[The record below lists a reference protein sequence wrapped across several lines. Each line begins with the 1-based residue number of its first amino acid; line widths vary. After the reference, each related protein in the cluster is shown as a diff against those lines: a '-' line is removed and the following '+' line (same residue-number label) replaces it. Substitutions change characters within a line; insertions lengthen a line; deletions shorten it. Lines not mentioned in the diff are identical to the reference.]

1 MPMNENPTLGAARRK
16 QKLAILVNM
25 ISPARIPL
33 YSTLAEQFDLL
44 LLHGGNESNRDT
56 WSDVYRQLPGARV
69 AKVWGWQIPLTRRI
83 RGRTF
88 DRRYL
93 HVTPGYL
100 WQLFRFRPDLIV
112 TNEMGLRTLLALTY
126 ATMARK
132 PVWVWWGGTLHT
144 EHHIGA
150 IKRSVRSLIARWAK
164 RWISYGKSSTEY
176 LLTLGINRD
185 SVLELQNSVDE
196 RRFLGTA
203 EVAYKIEPRPV
214 LLHVGQF
221 TGRKGIELLLRAAAA
236 QQNRGQNFSLVLVG
250 SGPDRG
256 ASEQLSRELRLKNVY
271 FLPSQEPDR
280 MPSIYKS
287 ADVLIFP
294 TLEDVWGLVA
304 NEAML
309 SGLPVLCSKY
319 AGCAGELFEPQSI
332 FDPLN
337 PQEFAQKVGQAIE
350 GQLPRPNVSR
360 LESTS
365 QLVANLVQALNCSP
379 GKLA

>member
-1 MPMNENPTLGAARRK
+1 
-16 QKLAILVNM
+16 
-25 ISPARIPL
+25 
-33 YSTLAEQFDLL
+33 
-44 LLHGGNESNRDT
+44 
-56 WSDVYRQLPGARV
+56 
-69 AKVWGWQIPLTRRI
+69 
-83 RGRTF
+83 
-88 DRRYL
+88 
-93 HVTPGYL
+93 
-100 WQLFRFRPDLIV
+100 
-112 TNEMGLRTLLALTY
+112 
-126 ATMARK
+126 
-132 PVWVWWGGTLHT
+132 
-144 EHHIGA
+144 
-150 IKRSVRSLIARWAK
+150 
-164 RWISYGKSSTEY
+164 
-176 LLTLGINRD
+176 
-185 SVLELQNSVDE
+185 
-196 RRFLGTA
+196 
-203 EVAYKIEPRPV
+203 
-214 LLHVGQF
+214 
-221 TGRKGIELLLRAAAA
+221 
-236 QQNRGQNFSLVLVG
+236 
-250 SGPDRG
+250 
-256 ASEQLSRELRLKNVY
+256 
-271 FLPSQEPDR
+271 